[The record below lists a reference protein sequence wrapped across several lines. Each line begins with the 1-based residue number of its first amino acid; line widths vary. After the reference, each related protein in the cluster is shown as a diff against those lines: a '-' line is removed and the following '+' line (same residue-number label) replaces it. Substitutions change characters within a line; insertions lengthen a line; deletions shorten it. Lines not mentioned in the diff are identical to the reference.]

1 MQPIKLLAKLTTK
14 TLNLTGTFG
23 GSGQD
28 VIDWRAAAH
37 ALAGLPPCQTSWAY
51 FRYVGEETR
60 LKRVVRSLTMHAT
73 LFIKIRQYKIKPDT
87 LNGLV
92 MSAVYEHVQPVCG
105 ECDGSGLAPGEKAT
119 SINPEICTH
128 CHGRGRKPISKRS
141 RCQIIGI
148 NHKSYSCA
156 HDEVTKELL
165 RLISEWERDIF
176 KNIHEKMA
184 EDDNA
189 A

>member
-28 VIDWRAAAH
+28 VIDWRTAAH
-37 ALAGLPPCQTSWAY
+37 ALAGLPSCPTNWAY

-60 LKRVVRSLTMHAT
+60 LDRVVRSLTMHIT
-73 LFIKIRQYKIKPDT
+73 LFVKIRQYKIKPDT
-87 LNGLV
+87 LNGIVLA
-92 MSAVYEHVQPVCG
+92 SVYEFVQPVCG
-105 ECDGSGLAPGEKAT
+105 ECDGSGLAPGQKAT
-119 SINPEICTH
+119 NLDAAMCTK
-128 CHGRGRKPISKRS
+128 CHGTGRKPLSNRS
-141 RCQIIGI
+141 RCKIIGI
-148 NHKSYSCA
+148 GHKSYSST

-165 RLISEWERDIF
+165 RLISEWESAIF
-176 KNIHEKMA
+176 KNIRLKMGD
-184 EDDNA
+184 EA

>member
-28 VIDWRAAAH
+28 VIDWRTAAH
-37 ALAGLPPCQTSWAY
+37 ALAGLPSCPTNWAY

-60 LKRVVRSLTMHAT
+60 LNRVVRSLTMHAT
-73 LFIKIRQYKIKPDT
+73 LFVKIRQYKIKPDT

-92 MSAVYEHVQPVCG
+92 MAAVHEFVQPVCG
-105 ECDGSGLAPGEKAT
+105 ECDGSGLAPGQKAT
-119 SINPEICTH
+119 NLDAEICNH
-128 CHGRGRKPISKRS
+128 CHGRGRKPISNRS
-141 RCQIIGI
+141 RCKIIGI
-148 NHKSYSCA
+148 GHKSYSST

-165 RLISEWERDIF
+165 RLISEWESDIF
-176 KNIHEKMA
+176 KNIREKMCEVA
-184 EDDNA
+184 
-189 A
+189 